1 MKSLSVLFPLLNLFF
16 ATPVRA
22 QNALQIMESVRQ
34 VAVLQGDQTLIGRI
48 REGVRRIPLT
58 LFLRNNNL
66 QFALDGG
73 AERFHL
79 RLNAGGQDLFEIV
92 NGKTQPFPPKKI
104 SQAIRGTDVS
114 YEDLALKFLYWPNP
128 KLIGKQKLN
137 GQDCWRIHLV
147 NPEKTG
153 RYREVS
159 VWVTMKQRALIRVV
173 GYGPRPKVEPLKQ
186 FEITSVMKVNSL
198 FTVKTMKVTSFEKKR
213 VQGTTYIEFDKPKAR
228 PKAN

>member
-1 MKSLSVLFPLLNLFF
+1 M
-16 ATPVRA
+16 
-22 QNALQIMESVRQ
+22 
-34 VAVLQGDQTLIGRI
+34 
-48 REGVRRIPLT
+48 
-58 LFLRNNNL
+58 
-66 QFALDGG
+66 
-73 AERFHL
+73 
-79 RLNAGGQDLFEIV
+79 FEIV

-213 VQGTTYIEFDKPKAR
+213 VQGTTYIEFDKPKGR